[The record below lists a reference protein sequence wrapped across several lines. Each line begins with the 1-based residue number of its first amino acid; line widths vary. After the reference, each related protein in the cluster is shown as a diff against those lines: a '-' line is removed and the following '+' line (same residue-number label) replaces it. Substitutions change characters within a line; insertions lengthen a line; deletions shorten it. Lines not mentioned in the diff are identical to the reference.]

1 MDYNMHDC
9 KREDWLLQ
17 PLTRKLLGL
26 SVKDSVADSIL
37 TPSGEYCKLLIL
49 SLPVRVMPTQL

>member
-1 MDYNMHDC
+1 MHDC